1 MPGILTV
8 TPICFVATWERR
20 CLSEGY
26 LSALYRLKPIRQRI
40 SFSQNI
46 TRACFFLS
54 WGAAFLRAFHV
65 KSSSNRILT
74 RRELPILFSTLSL
87 CLTLTGTGKKE
98 TLFSGEQCLTVVCI
112 HNPSAAL
119 CCWPPELCSRFR
131 HSWQMSV
138 ISEQC
143 LHHFYCPEELQVTL
157 LKVNVSRET
166 QRHTCHHLRSL
177 VCVIHWVSWSYDCVV
192 ASVVSTLPF
201 VSRTSHVTAL

>member
-1 MPGILTV
+1 MSVSGLSIYIYRPHMPGILTV

-87 CLTLTGTGKKE
+87 CLTLTGTGKKR
-98 TLFSGEQCLTVVCI
+98 LCLVE
-112 HNPSAAL
+112 S
-119 CCWPPELCSRFR
+119 
-131 HSWQMSV
+131 
-138 ISEQC
+138 
-143 LHHFYCPEELQVTL
+143 
-157 LKVNVSRET
+157 NVSRLCAFT
-166 QRHTCHHLRSL
+166 TPQQLFAVGLRSCAADL
-177 VCVIHWVSWSYDCVV
+177 DIAGRCQ
-192 ASVVSTLPF
+192 
-201 VSRTSHVTAL
+201 